1 MLILKH
7 NWNMISKQ
15 TNTRWN
21 KTNEQEFEQQ
31 YPAWVNYSA
40 PRRNS
45 YGMKNL
51 HVRYRLLPYKLLVM
65 EAPEAP
71 KTRRLFPVLLAL
83 NRAR

>member
-1 MLILKH
+1 M
-7 NWNMISKQ
+7 
-15 TNTRWN
+15 
-21 KTNEQEFEQQ
+21 
-31 YPAWVNYSA
+31 NYSA

-45 YGMKNL
+45 YEMKNL

-83 NRAR
+83 NRARQEVFIATDITLFSYRTEKNQS